1 MVLTVRLAAPSDR
14 PALERAGE
22 TWAAIGCD
30 CRLDPARRL
39 DPAAGL
45 EAAFAAIVPQLLD
58 LCRQLGSTPSAVLA
72 HTPSAATNVSDL
84 GEMMAWSRLV
94 EDWAREDRPVLV
106 VCADPWLFRHLA
118 SIPGVAA
125 PPPPPLPGPW
135 PAIRGVLARARH
147 ALRAAWSA
155 WSTRDD
161 RSAGPPG
168 GSWLLSY
175 GNPASR
181 PDGQDAYFG
190 MLMRDEAQ
198 LRRVLHTDCPPAEA
212 ARLRNG
218 GRSVSLHAWGSPLF
232 ALAVLPFARWRPRA
246 EGRWT
251 WLVRRA
257 AARDGATGQ
266 AAAIAWQIHCQ
277 RRWLAAVRPRAVA
290 WPWENHGWERD
301 LCRAARV
308 LGIRTAGY
316 QHATVGR
323 LELNY
328 HPGSNPDSEASLPG
342 RILCVGPATRDCL
355 TGWGVAPGRCAVAGA
370 LRYAQ
375 SAGPRLDP
383 AAPVFFALPGDRALA
398 RQMAEAAVRLAHR
411 LNRPVVVRP
420 HPVYDVDVP
429 EDRLV
434 SRATSGLTGRDSV
447 SAVVY
452 AATTVGLEA
461 VLFGLPTIRFVPA
474 GCIAHD
480 ILPNTLDVPAADAAG
495 LAEAVEAAVPPPKV
509 RREDIF
515 APVDPDVWR
524 HALSLTKAAP

>member
-22 TWAAIGCD
+22 TWAAIGGD
-30 CRLDPARRL
+30 CHLDPARRL
-39 DPAAGL
+39 DPADGL
-45 EAAFAAIVPQLLD
+45 EAAFAAIVPELMA
-58 LCRQLGSTPSAVLA
+58 LCRELGRAPSAVLA
-72 HTPSAATNVSDL
+72 HTPSAAANVSDL

-94 EDWAREDRPVLV
+94 EDWAREGRPILV

-125 PPPPPLPGPW
+125 TAPPPLPGPW
-135 PAIRGVLARARH
+135 PAARGFLARFRH
-147 ALRAAWSA
+147 ALRVAWSA
-155 WSTRDD
+155 WTTRGD
-161 RSAGPPG
+161 RTVSPG
-168 GSWLLSY
+168 GPWLLSY

-190 MLMRDEAQ
+190 ALMRDETE
-198 LRRVLHTDCPPAEA
+198 LRRALHVDCPPAEA
-212 ARLRNG
+212 ARLRDG

-246 EGRWT
+246 EGRFA

-257 AARDGATGQ
+257 AAREGATGQ

-277 RRWLAAVRPRAVA
+277 RRWLAAIRPRAVA
-290 WPWENHGWERD
+290 WPWENHGWERA
-301 LCRAARV
+301 LCRTART

-316 QHATVGR
+316 QHSTVGR

-328 HPGSNPDSEASLPG
+328 HSGSNPDGEESLPD
-342 RILCVGPATRDCL
+342 RVLCVGPLTRCSLLD
-355 TGWGVAPGRCAVAGA
+355 WGLAPERCAVAGA
-370 LRYAQ
+370 LRYAE
-375 SAGPRLDP
+375 SAAPRLDST
-383 AAPVFFALPGDRALA
+383 APVFFALPGDRALA
-398 RQMAEAAVRLAHR
+398 RQMVDAAVQLADRLGR
-411 LNRPVVVRP
+411 RVLVRP
-420 HPVYDVDVP
+420 HPVYDVAVP
-429 EDRLV
+429 ETDLV
-434 SRATSGLTGRDSV
+434 SRAASGLAGQDAV
-447 SAVVY
+447 SAVVF

-480 ILPNTLDVPAADAAG
+480 ILPNTLHVPAADVAG
-495 LAEAVEAAVPPPKV
+495 LAEAVAAAVPPQKV

-524 HALSLTKAAP
+524 NALSLTKAAP

>member
-1 MVLTVRLAAPSDR
+1 VAVTLVSR
-14 PALERAGE
+14 PPASRTANATIIDMGNATIIDMGNAQGVNLEG
-22 TWAAIGCD
+22 
-30 CRLDPARRL
+30 
-39 DPAAGL
+39 
-45 EAAFAAIVPQLLD
+45 AFAAIVPQLLG
-58 LCRQLGSTPSAVLA
+58 LCRRLGGDPSAVLA

-118 SIPGVAA
+118 SLPGVTAES
-125 PPPPPLPGPW
+125 PPPLPGPR
-135 PAIRGVLARARH
+135 PAVRGFLARFRH

-155 WSTRDD
+155 WSTRGD
-161 RSAGPPG
+161 RSVSPG

-190 MLMRDEAQ
+190 ALMRDEAE
-198 LRRVLHTDCPPAEA
+198 LRRALHVDCPPAEA
-212 ARLRNG
+212 ARLRDG

-232 ALAVLPFARWRPRA
+232 ALAVLPFARWRPDA
-246 EGRWT
+246 QGPWA

-257 AARDGATGQ
+257 AALEGATGQ
-266 AAAIAWQIHCQ
+266 AAAIAWQVHCQ

-301 LCRAARV
+301 LCRAARALAV
-308 LGIRTAGY
+308 RTAGY
-316 QHATVGR
+316 QHSTVGR
-323 LELNY
+323 FELN
-328 HPGSNPDSEASLPG
+328 HHAGTLPDGAGGLPD
-342 RILCVGPATRDCL
+342 RVLCTGGLTRDVL
-355 TGWGVAPGRCAVAGA
+355 TGWGLDPDRCVVAGA
-370 LRYAQ
+370 LRYAE
-375 SAGPRLDP
+375 STGPRHDP
-383 AAPVFFALPGDRALA
+383 AAPVFFALPGDRVLA
-398 RQMAEAAVRLAHR
+398 RRMVAAALDLARR
-411 LNRPVVVRP
+411 LNRRVLVRP
-420 HPVYDVDVP
+420 HPVYDVEVP
-429 EDRLV
+429 EDHLV
-434 SRATSGLTGRDSV
+434 SRAVNGLTGQAAV

-474 GCIAHD
+474 GCIAND
-480 ILPNTLDVPAADAAG
+480 ILPNTLHVPAADAAW
-495 LAEAVEAAVPPPKV
+495 LAEAVEAAVPPRKV

-515 APVDPDVWR
+515 APVDPDIWR

>member
-1 MVLTVRLAAPSDR
+1 VVLTVRLAAPADR
-14 PALERAGE
+14 PTLERAGE

-30 CRLDPARRL
+30 CHLDPTRRL
-39 DPAAGL
+39 DPAGGL
-45 EAAFAAIVPQLLD
+45 EGAFAAIVPDLLD
-58 LCRQLGSTPSAVLA
+58 LCRRLGGDPSAGLA

-84 GEMMAWSRLV
+84 GEMMAWSWLV
-94 EDWAREDRPVLV
+94 EGWAREDRSVLV

-118 SIPGVAA
+118 SLAGVTAGT
-125 PPPPPLPGPW
+125 PPPLPGLR
-135 PAIRGVLARARH
+135 PAVRGFLARFRH

-161 RSAGPPG
+161 RNVFPG

-175 GNPASR
+175 GNPVSR

-190 MLMRDEAQ
+190 SLMHDEAE
-198 LRRVLHTDCPPAEA
+198 LRRALHVDCPPAEA
-212 ARLRNG
+212 ARLRDG

-232 ALAVLPFARWRPRA
+232 ALAALPFARWRPRA
-246 EGRWT
+246 EGSWA

-257 AARDGATGQ
+257 AAREGATGQ

-290 WPWENHGWERD
+290 WPWESHGWERD
-301 LCRAARV
+301 LCRAARALNV
-308 LGIRTAGY
+308 RTAGY
-316 QHATVGR
+316 QHSTVGR
-323 LELNY
+323 FELN
-328 HPGSNPDSEASLPG
+328 HHAGTLPDGPGGLPD
-342 RILCVGPATRDCL
+342 RVLCTGALTRDVL
-355 TGWGVAPGRCAVAGA
+355 TGWGVERDRCVVAGA
-370 LRYAQ
+370 LRYAE
-375 SAGPRLDP
+375 ATGPRHDP

-398 RQMAEAAVRLAHR
+398 RCMVEAALDLARR
-411 LNRPVVVRP
+411 LNRQVLVRP
-420 HPVYDVDVP
+420 HPVYGVEVP

-434 SRATSGLTGRDSV
+434 SRAACGLTGQEAV

-474 GCIAHD
+474 GCIAND

-495 LAEAVEAAVPPPKV
+495 LAEAVEAAVPPRKI
-509 RREDIF
+509 RREDVF
-515 APVDPDVWR
+515 APVDPDIWR